1 MRVKAVDIARVMGL
15 SKATVSLALNGKPGV
30 SERTRKDVFECKKQ
44 LESGIPVANTARQY
58 QNLLDGHEIKVLL
71 VSNGLKNIKN
81 AEMDLWT
88 DVNAVFEKNAR
99 EKGFTL
105 GIMYIDFINDS
116 IEEMISECNMDRVA
130 GVIVMGTELQEGD
143 EEKFYKINKPL
154 VIYDCELTTVKYPC
168 VMINNRQGIALALE
182 ELFKNGLEN
191 IIYLGNSMYMYN
203 YTSRRRGFKDILEK
217 SGRAFSED
225 YIVPVGSSVEE
236 CYEFMLDYLQKNE
249 LPDAFIMDSYHV
261 SIGTI
266 RALRELGREIPED
279 VSLIGVDI
287 LPAYMTGSC
296 KLTSVKVPHSERA
309 YWVMQLLFKEM
320 FEPSSLKSRLYTNC
334 SLIQG
339 ETVKQIKST

>member
-30 SERTRKDVFECKKQ
+30 SERTRKDIFECKKQ
-44 LESGIPVANTARQY
+44 LESVIPIANTVRQ
-58 QNLLDGHEIKVLL
+58 NPKPIGGHEIKVLL

-99 EKGFTL
+99 EKGYTL

-116 IEEMISECNMDRVA
+116 IEEMVSECNMDRVA
-130 GVIVMGTELQEGD
+130 GVIVIGTELQEGD
-143 EEKFYKINKPL
+143 EEKFYRINKPL
-154 VIYDCELTTVKYPC
+154 IIYDCELTTVKYPC

-182 ELFKNGLEN
+182 EFFKNGLEN

-203 YTSRRRGFKDILEK
+203 YTSRRRGFKDVLEK
-217 SGRAFSED
+217 SGREFRDE

-236 CYEFMLDYLQKNE
+236 CYEFMVDYLRDNE

-266 RALRELGREIPED
+266 RALKELGKEIPREI
-279 VSLIGVDI
+279 SLIGVDV
-287 LPAYMTGSC
+287 LPAYLTGSC
-296 KLTSVKVPHSERA
+296 KLTSIRVPHSERA
-309 YWVMQLLFKEM
+309 YWVMQLLFKEIS
-320 FEPSSLKSRLYTNC
+320 EPSSLKSRLYTNC

-339 ETVKQIKST
+339 ETVRHAN

>member
-1 MRVKAVDIARVMGL
+1 M
-15 SKATVSLALNGKPGV
+15 SLALNGKPGV
-30 SERTRKDVFECKKQ
+30 SERTRKDIFECKKQ
-44 LESGIPVANTARQY
+44 LESGIPIANTVRQ
-58 QNLLDGHEIKVLL
+58 NPKPIGGHEIKVLL

-99 EKGFTL
+99 EKGYTL

-116 IEEMISECNMDRVA
+116 IEEMVSECNMDRVA
-130 GVIVMGTELQEGD
+130 GVIVIGTELQEGD
-143 EEKFYKINKPL
+143 EEKFYRINKPL
-154 VIYDCELTTVKYPC
+154 IIYDCELTTVKYPC

-182 ELFKNGLEN
+182 EFFKNGLEN

-203 YTSRRRGFKDILEK
+203 YTSRRRGFKDVLEK
-217 SGRAFSED
+217 SGREFRDE

-236 CYEFMLDYLQKNE
+236 CYEFMVDYLRDNE

-266 RALRELGREIPED
+266 RALKELGKEIPREI
-279 VSLIGVDI
+279 SLIGVDV
-287 LPAYMTGSC
+287 LPAYLTGSC
-296 KLTSVKVPHSERA
+296 KLTSIRVPHSERA
-309 YWVMQLLFKEM
+309 YWVMQLLFKEIS
-320 FEPSSLKSRLYTNC
+320 EPSSLKSRLYTNC

-339 ETVKQIKST
+339 ETVRHAN

>member
-30 SERTRKDVFECKKQ
+30 SERTRKDIFECKKQ
-44 LESGIPVANTARQY
+44 LESGIPIANTVRQ
-58 QNLLDGHEIKVLL
+58 NAKPIGGHEIKVLL

-99 EKGFTL
+99 EKGYTL

-116 IEEMISECNMDRVA
+116 IEEMVSECNMDRVA
-130 GVIVMGTELQEGD
+130 GVIVIGTELQEGD
-143 EEKFYKINKPL
+143 EEKFYRINKPL
-154 VIYDCELTTVKYPC
+154 IIYDCELTTVKYPC

-182 ELFKNGLEN
+182 EFFKNGLEN

-203 YTSRRRGFKDILEK
+203 YTSRRRGFKDVLEK
-217 SGRAFSED
+217 SGREFRDE

-236 CYEFMLDYLQKNE
+236 CYEFMVDYLRDNE

-266 RALRELGREIPED
+266 RALKELGKEIPREI
-279 VSLIGVDI
+279 SLIGVDV
-287 LPAYMTGSC
+287 LPAYLTGSC
-296 KLTSVKVPHSERA
+296 KLTSIRVPHSERA
-309 YWVMQLLFKEM
+309 YWVMQLLFKEIS
-320 FEPSSLKSRLYTNC
+320 EPSSLKSRLYTNC

-339 ETVKQIKST
+339 ETVRHAN